1 MHRVRAEPP
10 GTYATAQNRGLTAG
24 STAAAPASYG
34 TQPGAPSNYGN
45 DSYGAAPGAAAGA
58 STSQPYGGAGTSQGF
73 YSPDYRGAA
82 GSTGADQP
90 LRRGRPI
97 RLGRRA
103 GRQRIRTARMARA
116 AMRDRLS
123 PVRLRAKAAPRHP
136 LLTVRPRTPTARRQL
151 PQLPTAITITVAT
164 AAPIAMR
171 LAAAR
176 TVAEPPA
183 AVSTVRLG
191 PMPERCPRPRRCLPP
206 AVAAGGYRPG
216 STARNTQFGTS
227 DNLNVPGGES
237 VQPASFAGGSQGS
250 GSSLY
255 APGPV
260 GSNGSYP
267 TSEVSPTQDG
277 HGSRQQLSEHL
288 PTVSRQE
295 MRIATRADGPRC
307 SFLACK
313 VNRRHF
319 GIRVARAV
327 SPFAA
332 MARKSPL
339 ESSGLLRTDTGFLKL
354 SDLFRAFSASVASIG
369 RAPHS

>member
-1 MHRVRAEPP
+1 MRKSLGRTTLVLAAIGLMSAVSFPGCSTSSGFKMPSSDWLSWGKKKPADTSLASRPTTGLPAPPSSLASPNTVPSYAQGSGGTP

-45 DSYGAAPGAAAGA
+45 ASYGAAPGAAAGA
-58 STSQPYGGAGTSQGF
+58 STSPSYGGAGTSQGF

-82 GSTGADQP
+82 GSTGATSPYARQANP
-90 LRRGRPI
+90 
-97 RLGRRA
+97 A
-103 GRQRIRTARMARA
+103 GMASGTAADPYGSYGQGGYA
-116 AMRDRLS
+116 GPSQAS
-123 PVRLRAKAAPRHP
+123 PAYSQGGASAPAPYGAAPNAYGQASAP
-136 LLTVRPRTPTARRQL
+136 
-151 PQLPTAITITVAT
+151 
-164 AAPIAMR
+164 AAPNGNYNYAGNRSTDGYATGGSAYGGGTSGGSIYGETRPNAGAM
-171 LAAAR
+171 
-176 TVAEPPA
+176 PA
-183 AVSTVRLG
+183 AQE
-191 PMPERCPRPRRCLPP
+191 MPSA

-267 TSEVSPTQDG
+267 ASEVSPTQDG

-288 PTVSRQE
+288 PAVSRQK
-295 MRIATRADGPRC
+295 A
-307 SFLACK
+307 
-313 VNRRHF
+313 
-319 GIRVARAV
+319 
-327 SPFAA
+327 
-332 MARKSPL
+332 
-339 ESSGLLRTDTGFLKL
+339 
-354 SDLFRAFSASVASIG
+354 
-369 RAPHS
+369 